1 MSLSFL
7 IPLMIALIAGYI
19 SQQLAD
25 TDLTVFWGL
34 ASVISWLLSVA
45 LAPWQ
50 LQFLL
55 LVFLLF
61 SIE

>member
-1 MSLSFL
+1 
-7 IPLMIALIAGYI
+7 MIALIAGYI